1 MSTYVHF
8 NQEHNIL
15 VCKVHQYAISFKVL
29 YRHLL
34 DKHDLDLK
42 VRQEIISYA
51 SQFTTAEASELT
63 YSPHKVIPVP

>member
-8 NQEHNIL
+8 NQEHNVP

-34 DKHDLDLK
+34 DEHDLDLK

-63 YSPHKVIPVP
+63 YLPHKVI